1 MNRISRHGFTL
12 VEVLVALAVVSIALS
27 TLLVTLQQQIDNS
40 MYLRD
45 KMLAKYVST
54 NKLSEFRLISSAGRE
69 MSLGTE
75 FGSTEMA
82 GRTWRWKLDLVAT
95 EQPEIIRVSIAVDD
109 SSRGDETPLHTLDAF
124 FNVKRMAYLGG

>member
-1 MNRISRHGFTL
+1 MIRRSRHGFTL

-27 TLLVTLQQQIDNS
+27 TLLVPLQQQIDNS

-45 KMLAKYVST
+45 KILAKYVST
-54 NKLSEFRLISSAGRE
+54 NKLSEFRLISRAGRE

-75 FGSTEMA
+75 FGSTEMG
-82 GRTWRWKLDLVAT
+82 GRTWGWKLDVVAT

-109 SSRGDETPLHTLDAF
+109 PSRADETPLHRLDAF
-124 FNVKRMAYLGG
+124 FNVKRMAYLDG

>member
-45 KMLAKYVST
+45 KTLAKYVST

-82 GRTWRWKLDLVAT
+82 GRTWR
-95 EQPEIIRVSIAVDD
+95 
-109 SSRGDETPLHTLDAF
+109 
-124 FNVKRMAYLGG
+124 

>member
-1 MNRISRHGFTL
+1 MIRKSFHGFTL

-45 KMLAKYVST
+45 KMVAKYVST

-75 FGSTEMA
+75 FGSTEMG
-82 GRTWRWKLDLVAT
+82 GRTWDWKLDVIAT
-95 EQPEIIRVSIAVDD
+95 EQPEILRVSIAVND
-109 SSRGDETPLHTLDAF
+109 SKSVGETPIHTLDAF
-124 FNVKRMAYLGG
+124 FNVKRMAYLDG